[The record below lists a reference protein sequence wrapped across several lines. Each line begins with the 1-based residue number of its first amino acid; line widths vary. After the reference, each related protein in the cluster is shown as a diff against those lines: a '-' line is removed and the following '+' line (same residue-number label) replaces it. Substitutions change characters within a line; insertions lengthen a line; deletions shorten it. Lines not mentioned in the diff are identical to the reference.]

1 MPEVYRVLR
10 CVNFKNRKRISGK
23 IVLALCN
30 ILPIFTAAVFTIW
43 YSGTVCSSQEQM
55 MQNNFCN
62 TVSIYQSC
70 AALQSF
76 VAFCAASARQ
86 THSDLRKPPC
96 TKPFTAVQVFFVISC
111 AAGCGAFFREAQYR
125 AASRYA
131 RPCRRP
137 GSSER
142 PRKRRSPSWR

>member
-96 TKPFTAVQVFFVISC
+96 TKPFTAVQGGLFCYLLRSRLRSVFSRSAISSGFAIC
-111 AAGCGAFFREAQYR
+111 ASMP
-125 AASRYA
+125 ASRQF
-131 RPCRRP
+131 
-137 GSSER
+137 
-142 PRKRRSPSWR
+142 